1 MGKTRQIKMFDDLA
15 DGGGQVFYME
25 TLTGNVCEG

>member
-15 DGGGQVFYME
+15 DGGGQVFSYRSFNRE
-25 TLTGNVCEG
+25 RL